1 MLISVVPILS
11 KNLDFREQNYLNSC
25 RRQRLVNHFF
35 FMAKHTNSHLK
46 SKSKNNY
53 LLGSLKRRS
62 WNTFLRLHPPQK
74 KRYKK
79 G

>member
-1 MLISVVPILS
+1 MFVVPILS

-35 FMAKHTNSHLK
+35 FMAKHTNSYLK

-53 LLGSLKRRS
+53 LLGSL
-62 WNTFLRLHPPQK
+62 
-74 KRYKK
+74 
-79 G
+79 